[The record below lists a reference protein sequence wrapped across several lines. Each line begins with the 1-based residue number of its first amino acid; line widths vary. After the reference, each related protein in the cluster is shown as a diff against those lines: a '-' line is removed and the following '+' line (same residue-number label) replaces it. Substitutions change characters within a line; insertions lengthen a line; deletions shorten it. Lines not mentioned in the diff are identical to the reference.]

1 MRCND
6 ERFSCGHAPGGA
18 APGGNSYDGG
28 ASDGI
33 DSGLGPPFGGGA
45 GVELKLSIIS
55 FVLPPNALHGGAA
68 LAPAKRGP
76 RGPVGDVGLRR
87 VSAAS

>member
-6 ERFSCGHAPGGA
+6 YRFSFGHAPGGP
-18 APGGNSYDGG
+18 APGGKSYEGG

-33 DSGLGPPFGGGA
+33 ELGIGPSFGGGA
-45 GVELKLSIIS
+45 GVELKLLIMS

-68 LAPAKRGP
+68 FAPAERGP

-87 VSAAS
+87 DSAAP